1 MTGKKKRTVYSE
13 TLIKPFQNQERTKM
27 VAEAIEPSV
36 TLNSIA
42 LKINQGLEELT
53 ATDLKELQSIAV
65 HDINHEVI
73 PALNRAF
80 LQNKVTSDLQI
91 VRFTGM
97 VQDMLEPEFYVSK
110 VQGVN
115 THFRDFYPEA
125 VDEMD
130 LSQHLAERHPLVV
143 VPLPYYSGAFGMA
156 LETKGEDSLHD
167 NTANSNVAPS
177 NKREIGQVNEEEH
190 EIRRAP
196 GCGSSTAS
204 PVSTRDATVLLN
216 CSSATTLKQNDWWPA
231 GTLGSNHGDCPV
243 LAKLYYEQT
252 STDNCRLKLN
262 QIVELIGV
270 LSLDPF
276 EADFDVT
283 DDSFGVDR
291 LIIPPPSL
299 LPRLHVLCVTQVD
312 LEGTSQT
319 ENSVSED
326 EKKRIL
332 QYLTEQVGG
341 ETTAEALLMVLLS
354 LAERQPDAHG
364 AFIPVMTMSETTL
377 GCASLNLILPDE
389 GACVAMQ
396 GTLEHVLRQF
406 LPIVASCSLAE
417 LGRSLVS
424 PEKTNSG
431 RLNPSPLQLPKGAA
445 IIINEATMQPG
456 PIEPRSLATL
466 AALSNLSQSHRVPYH
481 FNAMIPYQWEADYR
495 VIVLSASNRGVGS
508 KLMPCGL
515 QHVVHDAIPSSRTC
529 LPKETVNA
537 ISSYLTKVRTMT
549 APHHKIL
556 LDDVL
561 EDAQREFIKRRIQAR
576 QSGTTECGEQDLHRW
591 IALTALQTRSRGAM
605 TATLQDWN
613 ASLCLDETMR

>member
-1 MTGKKKRTVYSE
+1 M
-13 TLIKPFQNQERTKM
+13 
-27 VAEAIEPSV
+27 
-36 TLNSIA
+36 
-42 LKINQGLEELT
+42 
-53 ATDLKELQSIAV
+53 
-65 HDINHEVI
+65 
-73 PALNRAF
+73 NRAF

-156 LETKGEDSLHD
+156 LETNGEDSLHD

-190 EIRRAP
+190 KIRRAP

-231 GTLGSNHGDCPV
+231 GTLGSNQGDCPV

-252 STDNCRLKLN
+252 NTDDCRLKLN

-283 DDSFGVDR
+283 DDPFGVDR

-312 LEGTSQT
+312 LEGTSKP

-332 QYLTEQVGG
+332 QYLTEQLGG

-396 GTLEHVLRQF
+396 GTLERVLRQF

-431 RLNPSPLQLPKGAA
+431 RLIPSPLQLPKGAA
-445 IIINEATMQPG
+445 IIINEATIQPG

-466 AALSNLSQSHRVPYH
+466 AALSNLSRSHTVPYR

-495 VIVLSASNRGVGS
+495 VIVLSASNRCVGS

-515 QHVVHDAIPSSRTC
+515 HHVVHDVIPSSRAI

-537 ISSYLTKVRTMT
+537 ISSYLTRVRTMT

-605 TATLQDWN
+605 RATLQDWN